1 MQSVCHSK
9 DLGELCRTVLKF
21 SKSYYTLLFGQRK
34 RKLRLQAT
42 CTHTVSSP
50 TPTGSRG
57 PLLELAGLG
66 WVPWTRPREPVHCG
80 ACGRRQAARVGDR
93 RDPSSTRPHAS
104 ARWLRLRVRPP
115 GRRHSS
121 RLPARRRSPG
131 SGPPREEFAGFDTPG
146 RCSTSV
152 RNFSAAVAPRYRAS
166 TAANPPLRV
175 SRGVVISR
183 VPSCAS
189 SRRAARPSCRWARSA
204 AHVVPPVPS
213 FLPLAA

>member
-1 MQSVCHSK
+1 MPCRGRHCGAGATAPRRPTSRPARSRQSSCGRVRC
-9 DLGELCRTVLKF
+9 GCAVRPAV
-21 SKSYYTLLFGQRK
+21 GP
-34 RKLRLQAT
+34 RLA
-42 CTHTVSSP
+42 SNDP
-50 TPTGSRG
+50 AGSGTRRSD
-57 PLLELAGLG
+57 LG